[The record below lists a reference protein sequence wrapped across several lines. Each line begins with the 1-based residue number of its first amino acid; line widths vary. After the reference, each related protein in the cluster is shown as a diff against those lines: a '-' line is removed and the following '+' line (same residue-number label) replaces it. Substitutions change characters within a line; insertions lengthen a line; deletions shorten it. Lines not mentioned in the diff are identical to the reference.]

1 MYGVSKSTGIIG
13 HWPLDGWHVVG
24 TVARD
29 VSRNSNNGVITV
41 GAGGLTTGIHGEAN
55 GAYDFD
61 GSATVITIADTPILR
76 PGTGNFTMSFWVK
89 VPFTGSGNWS
99 GLVSKGMTS
108 SATAH
113 TWGFLRNG
121 SSTNIINYQQATD
134 IGGAYGAN
142 LTTGVLTDGW
152 HLILATRIGTTVSLY
167 VDGAYYSQ
175 DATAGD
181 DLSSDYALK
190 VGVDVIVNFSD
201 VAIFDVCFYSY
212 AMSAGQI
219 AKLYQSYGV

>member
-99 GLVSKGMTS
+99 GLVSKGLTS
-108 SATAH
+108 SAAAH
-113 TWGFLRNG
+113 TWGFLR
-121 SSTNIINYQQATD
+121 SDTTNRVYYQQATD
-134 IGGAYGAN
+134 AGGAYGVNIYTDIMA
-142 LTTGVLTDGW
+142 DGW
-152 HLILATRIGTTVSLY
+152 HFILATRDGTTAY
-167 VDGAYYSQ
+167 IYEDGIYKRLS
-175 DATAGD
+175 ATAGD
-181 DLSSDYALK
+181 DLSSGQSLR
-190 VGVDVIVNFSD
+190 VGVDVAVNFSD